1 MNKWKQSI
9 LKIAKDSGEAF
20 QTFPATMI
28 CAVAF
33 ALVTIVRIQLDWPQ
47 QEPYNFLFN
56 CLHWS
61 FALGAIVSLA
71 LITAVQSRINTKKA
85 FLYANIAGLAAV
97 AATFVGLYYFGAGD
111 PILTGARYLVVS
123 NIAAARV
130 TAVMVVSLLAFIVLA
145 GQPKEQS
152 DFAKS
157 FFMTHKA
164 FFISLI
170 YGGVILAGT
179 TGVAGAV
186 EALLYNDMSSKVY
199 MYISTLVGLV
209 AFTIFVGYFPDFH
222 KGEADEHRETAQ
234 KQPRF
239 IEILLGSILVPIVLA
254 LTVVLLIWAVKTIA
268 GGQDAAFY
276 RLYRIAAAYTLG
288 GIWLHIMVTHYETGI
303 AKFYKR
309 IYPVAALVILVF
321 EAWALATQLSVSGL
335 KFTEYIFAMIWILAA
350 VSAIL
355 LLIQKEKAHRMI
367 VIVASVLA
375 VCYVLPVLGYN
386 ALPVT
391 AQANRLEKLL
401 VSQEMFVED
410 QIVPAVAEPELEVRQ
425 NITDAVEYLAYAND
439 AKLPEWFDKTI
450 VQPINFKSAMGFEQA
465 WPERD
470 DYYGGGG
477 DYLSTIL
484 YLESSPIDISEYRWV
499 VNPQEEY
506 QKTQRAV
513 TLSGEKG
520 TYEIYWDNM
529 SPGGIPIFRI
539 TQGEVILLE
548 EDMGDF
554 IDGIGNKYP
563 PSQPKPI
570 EAGIED
576 MSIPFR
582 TPELSGI
589 IVIRNAEIHLDP
601 KGDAINYWIYPEA
614 IYLKEV
620 AATNS
625 SE

>member
-164 FFISLI
+164 FFIALI

-288 GIWLHIMVTHYETGI
+288 GIWLHIRLRRWSSWYLKPG
-303 AKFYKR
+303 R
-309 IYPVAALVILVF
+309 
-321 EAWALATQLSVSGL
+321 WQLS
-335 KFTEYIFAMIWILAA
+335 
-350 VSAIL
+350 
-355 LLIQKEKAHRMI
+355 
-367 VIVASVLA
+367 
-375 VCYVLPVLGYN
+375 
-386 ALPVT
+386 
-391 AQANRLEKLL
+391 
-401 VSQEMFVED
+401 
-410 QIVPAVAEPELEVRQ
+410 
-425 NITDAVEYLAYAND
+425 
-439 AKLPEWFDKTI
+439 
-450 VQPINFKSAMGFEQA
+450 
-465 WPERD
+465 
-470 DYYGGGG
+470 
-477 DYLSTIL
+477 
-484 YLESSPIDISEYRWV
+484 
-499 VNPQEEY
+499 
-506 QKTQRAV
+506 
-513 TLSGEKG
+513 
-520 TYEIYWDNM
+520 
-529 SPGGIPIFRI
+529 
-539 TQGEVILLE
+539 
-548 EDMGDF
+548 
-554 IDGIGNKYP
+554 
-563 PSQPKPI
+563 
-570 EAGIED
+570 
-576 MSIPFR
+576 
-582 TPELSGI
+582 
-589 IVIRNAEIHLDP
+589 
-601 KGDAINYWIYPEA
+601 
-614 IYLKEV
+614 
-620 AATNS
+620 
-625 SE
+625 

>member
-1 MNKWKQSI
+1 MNKFKQSI
-9 LKIAKDSGEAF
+9 LKIARDSGEAF
-20 QTFPATMI
+20 QTFPAVMI

-33 ALVTIVRIQLDWPQ
+33 ALVTMVRIQLEWPQ

-56 CLHWS
+56 CLHWA

-71 LITAVQSRINTKKA
+71 LITAAQSRINTKKA

-145 GQPKEQS
+145 GHPKEQS

-164 FFISLI
+164 FFIALI

-209 AFTIFVGYFPDFH
+209 AFTIFVGYFPDFR
-222 KGEADEHRETAQ
+222 KGEADEHRDTAQ

-288 GIWLHIMVTHYETGI
+288 GIWLHIMVTHYETGV

-335 KFTEYIFAMIWILAA
+335 KFTEYVFAMIWILAA

-391 AQANRLEKLL
+391 AQTSRLKELL
-401 VSQEMFVED
+401 ISQEMFVED

-425 NITDAVEYLAYAND
+425 KITDAVEYLAYAND

-450 VQPINFKSAMGFEQA
+450 AQPIHFKSAMGFEQA

-470 DYYGGGG
+470 DGYYGGG

-484 YLESSPIDISEYRWV
+484 YLEAGPIDISDYRWV

-506 QKTQRAV
+506 QKTQQVV
-513 TLSGEKG
+513 TVKG
-520 TYEIYWDNM
+520 DKGDYNVSWDNT
-529 SPGGIPIFRI
+529 SPTGIPVLRI
-539 TQGEVILLE
+539 TTGGRVVLE
-548 EDMGDF
+548 EDMSAF
-554 IDGIGNKYP
+554 IDAIGTKYP
-563 PSQPKPI
+563 PGQHEPVAVS
-570 EAGIED
+570 ADG
-576 MSIPFR
+576 MSIPFS
-582 TPELSGI
+582 TPELSGMI
-589 IVIRNAEIHLDP
+589 IFRNAELHLDP
-601 KGDAINYWIYPEA
+601 QRDVISYWMNLES
-614 IYLKEV
+614 IYLYE
-620 AATNS
+620 N
-625 SE
+625 